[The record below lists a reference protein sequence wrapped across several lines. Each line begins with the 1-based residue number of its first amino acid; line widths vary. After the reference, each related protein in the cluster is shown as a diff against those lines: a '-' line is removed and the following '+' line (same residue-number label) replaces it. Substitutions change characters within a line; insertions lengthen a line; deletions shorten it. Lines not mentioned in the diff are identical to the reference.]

1 MYIANVYLYNLSIK
15 KQSEEVLK
23 VKKHESGVVKDP
35 ITIQADAKIS
45 ELLKIKE
52 KYNKQKA
59 LIDAFTSGMAVRH
72 ARYLEFEKQ
81 RRAANIET
89 KDDEDYETV
98 VTFNEVVLSRE
109 EIICE

>member
-1 MYIANVYLYNLSIK
+1 
-15 KQSEEVLK
+15 
-23 VKKHESGVVKDP
+23 
-35 ITIQADAKIS
+35 
-45 ELLKIKE
+45 
-52 KYNKQKA
+52 
-59 LIDAFTSGMAVRH
+59 MAVRH